1 VAVGTLNKITVPDRI
16 AVTAHISGHALNG
29 AFFEIEL
36 PMRRKNSFRIL
47 LGPTDAGGTVSLTR
61 NELLAKA
68 KQEEELFPMDY
79 VDLQSG
85 WTGEVVV
92 AGVDRA
98 AIRTLRSAFATW
110 SEAGGYPERFLPL
123 LDELDE
129 RLAAAS
135 PAEPIEVAVDVV
147 PSDIPV
153 RILPRLAS
161 AGGGTKP

>member
-1 VAVGTLNKITVPDRI
+1 LNKIAVPDRLAI
-16 AVTAHISGHALNG
+16 TAHISGRALSG

-47 LGPTDAGGTVSLTR
+47 LGPADEGGTASLSQ

-92 AGVDRA
+92 ASVNRA
-98 AIRTLRSAFATW
+98 AVRRLRSAFATW
-110 SEAGGYPERFLPL
+110 SQTGGYPEGFLQL
-123 LDELDE
+123 LDDLDA
-129 RLAAAS
+129 RLASTS
-135 PAEPIEVAVDVV
+135 PVEPIEVAVDIE
-147 PSDIPV
+147 PNDIPV
-153 RILPRLAS
+153 RVLSRAI
-161 AGGGTKP
+161 GDGK